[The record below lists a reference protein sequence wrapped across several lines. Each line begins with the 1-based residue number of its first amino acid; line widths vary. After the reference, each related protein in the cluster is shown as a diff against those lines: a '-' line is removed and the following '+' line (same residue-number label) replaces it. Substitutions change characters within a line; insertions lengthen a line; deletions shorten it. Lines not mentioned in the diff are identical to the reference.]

1 MPASKP
7 YRFHPQAWQ
16 EVEAAESWYRQRNP
30 EASVRFLSAIYDA
43 LESLTRWSR
52 RWPTDRHG
60 ARRFILYRFP
70 FSIIYRDEDAGH
82 IPSSMQRRYTYLLQF
97 YIQDIQA
104 KSFTH

>member
-43 LESLTRWSR
+43 LESLG
-52 RWPTDRHG
+52 HG
-60 ARRFILYRFP
+60 RSDGQSIHTEHADSFFTASRFP
-70 FSIIYRDEDAGH
+70 SSIGMKI
-82 IPSSMQRRYTYLLQF
+82 LQ
-97 YIQDIQA
+97 
-104 KSFTH
+104 

>member
-43 LESLTRWSR
+43 LESLARWPQ
-52 RWPTDRHG
+52 RWPTYRHG
-60 ARRFILYRFP
+60 TAGSFFTASRFP
-70 FSIIYRDEDAGH
+70 SSIG
-82 IPSSMQRRYTYLLQF
+82 MKVLQ
-97 YIQDIQA
+97 
-104 KSFTH
+104 